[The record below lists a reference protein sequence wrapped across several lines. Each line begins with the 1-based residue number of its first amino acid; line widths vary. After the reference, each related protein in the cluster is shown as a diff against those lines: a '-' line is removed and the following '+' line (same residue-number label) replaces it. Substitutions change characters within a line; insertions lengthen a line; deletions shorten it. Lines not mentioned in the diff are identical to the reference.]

1 MIRQLTAR
9 EKKIFIVT
17 LAAVAVS
24 VFYNALLQPLYER
37 KEFLTQEIEI
47 HRQQL
52 QRDLRA
58 VQKVEALDAKYDA
71 YLKQFRQLGT
81 EEEVSSSIL
90 SEIEGV
96 AGRFGLHVTDLK
108 PQRVEHDKY
117 GNQFAV
123 SLTIN
128 SELTDVIRFL
138 CALQQSPYLF
148 NVERMEFEKF
158 ERRNQSK
165 LTTRLVLGK
174 AFISSGA
181 GQQAV
186 EEKTGRGRTMA
197 FLYDDRE
204 DR

>member
-1 MIRQLTAR
+1 MIRRLTSR
-9 EKKIFIVT
+9 EQKIFIVT
-17 LAAVAVS
+17 IVAVAAS
-24 VFYNALLQPLYER
+24 VFYNALLQPLYEK

-47 HRQQL
+47 HRKQL
-52 QRDLRA
+52 RQDLRA
-58 VQKVEALDAKYDA
+58 VGKVKALDAKYDA
-71 YLKQFRQLGT
+71 YLKQFRQMGT

-108 PQRVEHDKY
+108 PQRIEHDKY

-128 SELTDVIRFL
+128 SELADVIRFL
-138 CALQQSPYLF
+138 CALQQAPYLF

-158 ERRNQSK
+158 ERMNRSK

-174 AFISSGA
+174 TFISSGSNEKKTER
-181 GQQAV
+181 GQV
-186 EEKTGRGRTMA
+186 GGI
-197 FLYDDRE
+197 
-204 DR
+204 